1 MLLWVDTHM
10 LTFENH
16 WSMYFLN
23 RWTLHPGRI
32 SYGAWASLSM
42 MVETGAMCGPLGT
55 DHCQEQYTCERSV
68 PLTGTLNARRVMCA
82 KKVSLIV
89 SAIRYA
95 LEITWWNV
103 GCETTA
109 FHGVEE
115 PWTALCNSGE
125 INPQS
130 RICGCLLCPQK
141 DCSVTPSDICC
152 WWNYHLPCWGCI
164 PLSTPTHPPPPKKKE
179 RKKQ

>member
-164 PLSTPTHPPPPKKKE
+164 PLSTPTHPPPKKKE

>member
-1 MLLWVDTHM
+1 MNRPAILASPGRLLETHNLSLPQVDCIQIFISARCSCDM

-68 PLTGTLNARRVMCA
+68 PLTGTLNARSVMCA

-89 SAIRYA
+89 SAIRYE

-125 INPQS
+125 INP
-130 RICGCLLCPQK
+130 
-141 DCSVTPSDICC
+141 
-152 WWNYHLPCWGCI
+152 
-164 PLSTPTHPPPPKKKE
+164 
-179 RKKQ
+179 